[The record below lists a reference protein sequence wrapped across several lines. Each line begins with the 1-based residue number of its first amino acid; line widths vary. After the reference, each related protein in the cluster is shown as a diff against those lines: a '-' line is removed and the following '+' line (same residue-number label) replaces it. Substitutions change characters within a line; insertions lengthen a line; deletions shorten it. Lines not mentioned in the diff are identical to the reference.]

1 MPRHMTSRTWMPDDL
16 RRLEDMVRSGVSA
29 TRAAVAFRRSI
40 VSVKTQAKRLGCPFP
55 DERALKRNRR
65 AVGISPTERP
75 Y

>member
-1 MPRHMTSRTWMPDDL
+1 MARHITNRTWVSDDL
-16 RRLEDMVRSGVSA
+16 QRLEIMVKSGVSA
-29 TRAAVAFRRSI
+29 MRSAAIFRRS
-40 VSVKTQAKRLGCPFP
+40 VLSVKTQAKRLGCPFP